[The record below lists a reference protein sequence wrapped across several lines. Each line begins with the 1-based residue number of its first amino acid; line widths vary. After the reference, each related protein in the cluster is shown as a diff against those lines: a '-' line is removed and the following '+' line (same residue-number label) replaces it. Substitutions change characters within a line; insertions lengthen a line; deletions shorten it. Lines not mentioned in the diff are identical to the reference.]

1 MKRSLRLCLAVG
13 LALTACESQ
22 GGKPV
27 TAPPAPAP
35 KPAPPPKPPVVTD
48 ITAQDYVMPPLPR
61 ARVTLTDAFGGKHP
75 VEVEVAWTRD
85 QRTRG
90 LMWRTELAEG
100 TGMLFIFQKDTWLSF
115 WMKNTLIPL
124 DMIFI
129 RSDFTI
135 VGIVAKAEP
144 KTLSARAPEAEA
156 MYVLEVP
163 SGWSEKIGL
172 KPGLK
177 VKVEGIQGIQ
187 PQP

>member
-1 MKRSLRLCLAVG
+1 MKSFSLCFAVC

-22 GGKPV
+22 GSKPPAV
-27 TAPPAPAP
+27 AAPPVA
-35 KPAPPPKPPVVTD
+35 KPAAVTD
-48 ITAQDYVMPPLPR
+48 VTAQDYVMPKMPH
-61 ARVTLTDAFGGKHP
+61 ARVTLVDAFGGKHP
-75 VEVEVAWTRD
+75 VDAEVAWNRD

-100 TGMLFIFQKDTWLSF
+100 TGMLFVFPKDSWLSF

-135 VGIVAKAEP
+135 VGVVERAEP
-144 KTLSARAPEAEA
+144 RTLSARAPEEES
-156 MYVLEVP
+156 MYVLEVT

-172 KPGLK
+172 KRGLK
-177 VKVEGIQGIQ
+177 VKVDGIQGLT
-187 PQP
+187 PAP

>member
-1 MKRSLRLCLAVG
+1 VSRSLSLVLAVA

-22 GGKPV
+22 GSKPV
-27 TAPPAPAP
+27 A
-35 KPAPPPKPPVVTD
+35 PAPPPPPPKAAVTD
-48 ITAQDYVMPPLPR
+48 ITAQDYVMPALPH
-61 ARVTLTDAFGGKHP
+61 ARVTLVDAFGGKHP
-75 VEVEVAWTRD
+75 VDAEVAWNRD

-100 TGMLFIFQKDTWLSF
+100 TGMLFVFQKDSYLSF

-135 VGIVAKAEP
+135 VGIVERAEP
-144 KTLSARAPEAEA
+144 KTLSARAPDDQS

-177 VKVEGIQGIQ
+177 VKVDGIQGLV
-187 PQP
+187 PAP

>member
-1 MKRSLRLCLAVG
+1 MSRSISLSFAVA

-22 GGKPV
+22 GSKPV
-27 TAPPAPAP
+27 PVVPAPAP
-35 KPAPPPKPPVVTD
+35 PATKAPVTD
-48 ITAQDYVMPPLPR
+48 ITAQDYVMPKMPH
-61 ARVTLTDAFGGKHP
+61 ARVTLVDAFGGKHP
-75 VEVEVAWTRD
+75 VDAEVASNRD

-100 TGMLFIFQKDTWLSF
+100 TGMLFVFQKDSFLSF

-135 VGIVAKAEP
+135 VGIVEKAEP
-144 KTLSARAPEAEA
+144 KTLSARAPDDQS

-177 VKVEGIQGIQ
+177 VKVDGIQGIQ
-187 PQP
+187 PAP

>member
-1 MKRSLRLCLAVG
+1 MRWSLVVV
-13 LALTACESQ
+13 LALSACESQ
-22 GGKPV
+22 GSKPV
-27 TAPPAPAP
+27 TPP
-35 KPAPPPKPPVVTD
+35 PAPPPPQAKPAVTD
-48 ITAQDYVMPPLPR
+48 ITAQDYVMPKLPR
-61 ARVTLTDAFGGKHP
+61 GRVTLVDAFGGKHL
-75 VEVEVAWTRD
+75 VDVEVAWNRD

-100 TGMLFIFQKDTWLSF
+100 TGMLFVFQKDSFLSF

-129 RSDFTI
+129 RSDLTI

-144 KTLSARAPEAEA
+144 KTLSARAPDEES

-172 KPGLK
+172 KRGLK
-177 VKVEGIQGIQ
+177 VKIDGIQGIS
-187 PQP
+187 PAP

>member
-1 MKRSLRLCLAVG
+1 MSRSVSLGCAVAF
-13 LALTACESQ
+13 ALTACESQ
-22 GGKPV
+22 GSKPV
-27 TAPPAPAP
+27 TPAPAP
-35 KPAPPPKPPVVTD
+35 PPVVQSKPPVTD
-48 ITAQDYVMPPLPR
+48 ITAQDYPMPPLPR
-61 ARVTLTDAFGGKHP
+61 ARVMLVDAFGGKHP

-90 LMWRTELAEG
+90 LMWRTELAQG
-100 TGMLFIFQKDTWLSF
+100 TGMLFIFQKDSWLSF

-129 RSDFTI
+129 RADLTI

-144 KTLSARAPEAEA
+144 KTLTGRAPQAES

-177 VKVEGIQGIQ
+177 VKLEGIQSIQ